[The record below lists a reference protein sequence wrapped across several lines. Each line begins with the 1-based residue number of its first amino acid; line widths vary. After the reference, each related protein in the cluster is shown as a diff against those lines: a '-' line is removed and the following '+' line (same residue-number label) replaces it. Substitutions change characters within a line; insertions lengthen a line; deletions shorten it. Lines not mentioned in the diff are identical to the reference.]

1 MTRQKKKFI
10 YNQFIYNPNQYQNY
24 PQLLS
29 VKEQLHLSQLFNQN
43 PKVPLGSYL
52 LQPSGLVSEGP
63 TTVSMNV
70 ATLENPAGNS
80 SHSSNLMPLPKE
92 QVPSPHLLQT
102 WFFISRYSP
111 EAQEKAGR
119 QRTHSQLGTRLPH
132 QLPPL
137 HTVTRIIFI
146 KL

>member
-1 MTRQKKKFI
+1 MI
-10 YNQFIYNPNQYQNY
+10 LSNYLIYNPNHYQDY

-29 VKEQLHLSQLFNQN
+29 RKEQLRPSQLFSQD
-43 PKVPLGSYL
+43 PKIPLGSYL
-52 LQPSGLVSEGP
+52 LQPTGLLSEGP

-70 ATLENPAGNS
+70 ATLENPVGNS

-92 QVPSPHLLQT
+92 QVPSPHLLHT

-119 QRTHSQLGTRLPH
+119 QKMYNPLVAGLPH
-132 QLPPL
+132 QFPLL